1 MTTRDSLNPKSGSD
15 PDFASGPLKGIK
27 VLELGSLI
35 AGPFCGKTLAD
46 FGAEVIKVEPPGD
59 GDPLR
64 RWRRMRNG
72 VSLWWQV
79 QSRNKKSIALDLRQ
93 AEGQAIVRRLV
104 RDCDIVIENF
114 RPGALEKWNLG
125 WDALSR
131 ENPKLVLVRISGY
144 GQTGP
149 YRERPGFAA
158 IGEAMGGMRYLTG
171 FPDRPPVRP
180 NLSVGDTLASLH
192 GVIGALLAL
201 HHVQKGNQGQVID
214 VALYESVFNITESL
228 LPEFDAQG
236 VVRERSGSTLPGIA
250 PSNLYACRDGS
261 YVLIA
266 GNADALFRRLMSAIG
281 REDLRDDPALAKN
294 DGRAEQMARIDE
306 AISAWTLK
314 FTQDE
319 ILEAMEK
326 AEVPAGRIYSA
337 ADIAADPHYAAR
349 GMIQEVLAGDGEPLK
364 VPGVIPKLSATPG
377 AIRTPAP
384 KLGEH
389 TEQVLLS
396 IGFSREEISRLREQ
410 KVI

>member
-1 MTTRDSLNPKSGSD
+1 M
-15 PDFASGPLKGIK
+15 
-27 VLELGSLI
+27 
-35 AGPFCGKTLAD
+35 
-46 FGAEVIKVEPPGD
+46 IKVEPPGD

-72 VSLWWQV
+72 VSLWWHV
-79 QSRNKKSIALDLRQ
+79 QSRNKKSITLDLRQ
-93 AEGQAIVRRLV
+93 TEGQAIARRLA
-104 RDCDIVIENF
+104 RECDVVIENF

-131 ENPKLVLVRISGY
+131 ENPKLILVRISGY

-158 IGEAMGGMRYLTG
+158 IGEAMGGMRYITG

-228 LPEFDAQG
+228 LPEYDAQG

-250 PSNLYACRDGS
+250 PSNLYPCRDGT

-266 GNADALFRRLMSAIG
+266 GNADSLYRRLMSAIG
-281 REDLRDDPALAKN
+281 REDLRDDPALARN
-294 DGRAEQMARIDE
+294 DGRAAQMERIDD
-306 AISAWTLK
+306 AIAAWTKRLS
-314 FTQDE
+314 QE
-319 ILEAMEK
+319 EVLREMEK
-326 AEVPAGRIYSA
+326 AEVPAGKIYTA

-349 GMIQEVLAGDGEPLK
+349 GMIQSIVAGDGEPLK
-364 VPGVIPKLSATPG
+364 VPGVVPRLSATPG
-377 AIRTPAP
+377 AIRSAAP

-389 TEQVLLS
+389 TDEVLKD
-396 IGFSREEISRLREQ
+396 IGFSGAEISTMRKERI
-410 KVI
+410 V

>member
-1 MTTRDSLNPKSGSD
+1 
-15 PDFASGPLKGIK
+15 
-27 VLELGSLI
+27 
-35 AGPFCGKTLAD
+35 
-46 FGAEVIKVEPPGD
+46 VIKVEPPGD

-72 VSLWWQV
+72 VSLWWHV
-79 QSRNKKSIALDLRQ
+79 QSRNKKSITLDLRQ
-93 AEGQAIVRRLV
+93 AEGQAIARRLA

-125 WDALSR
+125 WSELSR
-131 ENPKLVLVRISGY
+131 ENPNLILVRISGY

-158 IGEAMGGMRYLTG
+158 IGEAMGGMRYITG

-201 HHVQKGNQGQVID
+201 HHVQKGNTGQIVD
-214 VALYESVFNITESL
+214 VALYESVFNVTESL
-228 LPEFDAQG
+228 LPEYDAHG
-236 VVRERSGSTLPGIA
+236 TIRERSGSTLPGIA
-250 PSNLYACRDGS
+250 PSNLYPCRDGA

-266 GNADALFRRLMSAIG
+266 GNADPLFRRLMSAIG
-281 REDLRDDPALAKN
+281 REDLRDDAALAKN
-294 DGRAEQMARIDE
+294 DGRAAQMGRIDE
-306 AISAWTLK
+306 AIAAWTSK
-314 FTQDE
+314 YTQDE
-319 ILEAMEK
+319 VLKTMDK
-326 AEVPAGRIYSA
+326 AEVPAGRIYTA

-349 GMIQEVLAGDGEPLK
+349 GMIQSVVAGDGEPLK
-364 VPGVIPKLSATPG
+364 VPGIIPKLSGTPG

-389 TEQVLLS
+389 TDEILTSLGLS
-396 IGFSREEISRLREQ
+396 RDDISRLKE
-410 KVI
+410 KSVI